1 MIKLGPGLPAGAA
14 RCRPRRAAAAGL
26 AVTGLLVAG
35 CVPAPAGVPARAT
48 ASVPATASAPA
59 GAATGAAASATAD
72 CDSLT
77 TCYGPGQLQAAYGVR
92 PLLDRGIDGRGQT
105 VVLPELAQT
114 QLSPPQVSDIRQ
126 DLARFDRLF
135 GLPAARLRAV
145 TSLAGSASPWL
156 ASEEEVVDAEM
167 VHAVAPGAAI
177 ALILVNPA
185 SLDNTPAAVAAS
197 EAVLRLGLSQGGV
210 ISITSAGQTGGEH
223 CATRAEVARLN
234 SALQAAADHHVTVVA
249 AAGDTGAAGE
259 PCSPAEAFTGGS
271 FPLVKEVNLP
281 SSDPLVLAVGGT
293 SLTASHATGAYTGET
308 AWGLPF
314 GDPGTPFQA
323 TGGGFSRLFSRP
335 AYQDGVPGIAATR
348 GVPDVA
354 ADASGHTGLALAIS
368 DGGGRYTIRNSG
380 GTSASAPIWAALIA
394 LADQYAGRQLGFVNA
409 VLYRIG
415 RSADYHRA
423 FHDITAG
430 NNTATWPP
438 VTITGYR
445 AAPGWDPV
453 TGLGSPDA
461 QVLVPLLAR
470 YAAP

>member
-1 MIKLGPGLPAGAA
+1 MIKLGPGPRPGAA
-14 RCRPRRAAAAGL
+14 RRAAAAGL
-26 AVTGLLVAG
+26 AVTGLLAAG
-35 CVPAPAGVPARAT
+35 C
-48 ASVPATASAPA
+48 ASAPGGTTVEA
-59 GAATGAAASATAD
+59 PDSAPASTTAD
-72 CDSLT
+72 CDSVT
-77 TCYGPGQLQAAYGVR
+77 TCYTPSQLQASYGVR

-105 VVLPELAQT
+105 VVLPELAQA
-114 QLSPPQVSDIRQ
+114 QLSPPEVSDIRQ

-145 TSLAGSASPWL
+145 TSLDGPASPWL
-156 ASEEEVVDAEM
+156 ASLEEVVVAEM

-177 ALILVNPA
+177 TLVLVNPA
-185 SLDNTPAAVAAS
+185 SLNATRSAVAAS
-197 EAVLRLGLSQGGV
+197 AAALRLGLSQGGV
-210 ISITSAGQTGGEH
+210 ISISGAGQTGGEH

-259 PCSPAEAFTGGS
+259 PCSVAESFTGGS

-281 SSDPLVLAVGGT
+281 SSDPLVLAAGGT
-293 SLTASHATGAYTGET
+293 SLIASHTTGTYIGET

-323 TGGGFSRLFSRP
+323 TGGGFSGLFPRP
-335 AYQDGVPGIAATR
+335 AYQDGVAGIGAAR

-354 ADASGHTGLALAIS
+354 ADASGHTGVALAIS
-368 DGGGRYTIRNSG
+368 DGGSRYTIRNSG

-394 LADQYAGRQLGFVNA
+394 LADQYAGRQLGFVNPA
-409 VLYRIG
+409 LYRIARG
-415 RSADYHRA
+415 ADYHRA

-438 VTITGYR
+438 ATITGYR

>member
-1 MIKLGPGLPAGAA
+1 MISLGPGLRPAGAS
-14 RCRPRRAAAAGL
+14 RPPLRAAAAGL
-26 AVTGLLVAG
+26 AAAGLLIAG
-35 CVPAPAGVPARAT
+35 CASTPADSP
-48 ASVPATASAPA
+48 ASAPGPGSSPA
-59 GAATGAAASATAD
+59 SAPASATAD
-72 CDSLT
+72 CDSVT
-77 TCYGPGQLQAAYGVR
+77 TCYTPGQLQAAYGVR

-105 VVLPELAQT
+105 VVLAELAQT
-114 QLSPPQVSDIRQ
+114 RLSPPQVSDIRQ

-145 TSLAGSASPWL
+145 TSLAGSAPSWL
-156 ASEEEVVDAEM
+156 ASDEEVVDAEL

-177 ALILVNPA
+177 ALVLVSPA
-185 SLDNTPAAVAAS
+185 SLDNTRSAVAAS
-197 EAVLRLGLSQGGV
+197 VAALRLGLSQGGV
-210 ISITSAGQTGGEH
+210 ISISGAGQTGGEH
-223 CATRAEVARLN
+223 CATRAEVAGLN
-234 SALQAAADHHVTVVA
+234 SALQAAAGHHVTVVA

-259 PCSPAEAFTGGS
+259 PCSVAQAFTGGS

-281 SSDPLVLAVGGT
+281 SSDPLVLAAGGT
-293 SLTASHATGAYTGET
+293 SLTASHAAGRYVGET

-335 AYQDGVPGIAATR
+335 AYQDGVPGTGATR

-354 ADASGHTGLALAIS
+354 ADASGHTGVALAIS
-368 DGGGRYTIRNSG
+368 DDGGRYTIRNSG
-380 GTSASAPIWAALIA
+380 GTSASAPIWAGLIA
-394 LADQYAGRQLGFVNA
+394 LADQYAGRELGFVNPA
-409 VLYRIG
+409 LYRIA
-415 RSADYHRA
+415 RSAGYRRA
-423 FHDITAG
+423 FHDITSG
-430 NNTATWPP
+430 NNTAAWPP
-438 VTITGYR
+438 TTITGYR

>member
-1 MIKLGPGLPAGAA
+1 
-14 RCRPRRAAAAGL
+14 
-26 AVTGLLVAG
+26 LLVAG
-35 CVPAPAGVPARAT
+35 CAPAPAGVPARAT
-48 ASVPATASAPA
+48 ATVPATASAPA
-59 GAATGAAASATAD
+59 GAAAGAPASATAD

-77 TCYGPGQLQAAYGVR
+77 TCYTPGQLQAAYGVR

-114 QLSPPQVSDIRQ
+114 RLSPPQVSDIRQ

-145 TSLAGSASPWL
+145 ISLAGSASPWL

-177 ALILVNPA
+177 ALVLVNPA

-197 EAVLRLGLSQGGV
+197 EAALRLGLSQGGV
-210 ISITSAGQTGGEH
+210 ISITGAGQTGGEH